1 MNVKTVSPASPK
13 TYSDSETHAP
23 LGNFQDLKTVP
34 LQAVQVELET
44 APETSESL
52 KSARDIAYESAGDA
66 VRYDPV
72 AIAAQ
77 YSRRPLQVWGR
88 MLSVVW
94 TFFSFAL
101 SLWWDTT
108 RGKSAVN
115 EKRRA
120 ARLRDILGQLGPAFI
135 KIGQALSTRPD
146 LVPPVYLEELTT
158 LQDQLPAFP
167 NEVAYQFIQE
177 ELGAHPYE
185 IYAEISADPIAAASL
200 GQVYKGK
207 LKTGET
213 VAIKVQRPGLAEN
226 IGLDIYILRRVAV
239 WAKNTFKIIRSD
251 LPGIMDELGER
262 IYEEMDYTHEGQN
275 AERFAQ
281 LYGHIKDIYV
291 PSIYWEY
298 TRRRVLTME
307 WITGIKLT
315 NLEAVKSQ
323 GIDAPYLIEVGVQC
337 SLRQLLE
344 HGFFH
349 ADPHPGNLLAT
360 PEGQLAYLDF
370 GMMSEVKPYQRY
382 GLLEAVVHLVNRDFE
397 GLAKDYVKLEFL
409 TPDTD
414 LTPII
419 PALAGVFNNAL
430 GASVAEL
437 NFKSIT
443 DELSAVMYEYPFRVP
458 AYYALIIRSLV
469 TLEGIAI
476 NVDPEFKVLSKAYPY
491 VAKRLLSDPAPE
503 LRASLKDL
511 LFKQG
516 EFRWN
521 RLENLLNNARESD
534 DYDVSKIMNQALE
547 YLFSERG
554 DFIRDRIV
562 LELVKSLDTL
572 SSNALANAKAV
583 VGEWF
588 GVKANQPVV
597 SQTEQKNL
605 EHIKR
610 IWNILQSTPGFDGM
624 KVLQLLPQL
633 LVKPEVQNMGQQV
646 VGGLAQR
653 AITRLIREFLL
664 SQEPVVTPENGSY
677 PKTSPQLSLPAAK

>member
-1 MNVKTVSPASPK
+1 MNSKTVPPASPQ
-13 TYSDSETHAP
+13 TYLNSQTRAA
-23 LGNFQDLKTVP
+23 LGNLAVETVP
-34 LQAVQVELET
+34 PQAVQVELET
-44 APETSESL
+44 AATPELL
-52 KSARDIAYESAGDA
+52 KSARDLAAESAGDA

-88 MLSVVW
+88 LLSVVW

-101 SLWWDTT
+101 SLWWDNS

-120 ARLRDILGQLGPAFI
+120 ARLREILGQLGPAFI

-185 IYAEISADPIAAASL
+185 IYAEISQDPIAAASL

-315 NLEAVKSQ
+315 NLEAVKAQ

-344 HGFFH
+344 HGFFTQT
-349 ADPHPGNLLAT
+349 LI
-360 PEGQLAYLDF
+360 PEI
-370 GMMSEVKPYQRY
+370 S
-382 GLLEAVVHLVNRDFE
+382 
-397 GLAKDYVKLEFL
+397 
-409 TPDTD
+409 
-414 LTPII
+414 
-419 PALAGVFNNAL
+419 
-430 GASVAEL
+430 
-437 NFKSIT
+437 
-443 DELSAVMYEYPFRVP
+443 
-458 AYYALIIRSLV
+458 
-469 TLEGIAI
+469 
-476 NVDPEFKVLSKAYPY
+476 
-491 VAKRLLSDPAPE
+491 
-503 LRASLKDL
+503 
-511 LFKQG
+511 
-516 EFRWN
+516 
-521 RLENLLNNARESD
+521 
-534 DYDVSKIMNQALE
+534 
-547 YLFSERG
+547 
-554 DFIRDRIV
+554 
-562 LELVKSLDTL
+562 
-572 SSNALANAKAV
+572 
-583 VGEWF
+583 
-588 GVKANQPVV
+588 
-597 SQTEQKNL
+597 
-605 EHIKR
+605 
-610 IWNILQSTPGFDGM
+610 
-624 KVLQLLPQL
+624 
-633 LVKPEVQNMGQQV
+633 
-646 VGGLAQR
+646 
-653 AITRLIREFLL
+653 
-664 SQEPVVTPENGSY
+664 
-677 PKTSPQLSLPAAK
+677 